1 MSEQTPN
8 LDLTLYNATTDQSVN
23 FATARGVWGGTGG
36 TSNFTKIDTAV
47 GNAESAITALQGLLA
62 DGDKGDIT
70 VSGSGT
76 TWTIDNGAVTL
87 AKLVDA
93 TGQYK
98 ILVRSSAGA
107 GIWQELSS
115 SSNVFSILAAADYA
129 AIRTLLGLVIGTNVQ
144 AYNAN
149 LTTLAGMT
157 RSGNGT
163 VIGTTSGTLTQ
174 SKQLAFDANG
184 NIVASASDI
193 ASLPANV
200 FFLGNKT
207 ANSEF
212 IQRGTASIT
221 CTSGLGSV
229 SSTITFPVAFSTI
242 PMVFFSAG
250 PSGSFTT
257 AEMPLITRGDT
268 LSTTQVS
275 VFVRTV
281 DGGAWAANRS
291 LSLQWLAIGS

>member
-8 LDLTLYNATTDQSVN
+8 LDLTLYNGTTDQSVN
-23 FATARGVWGGTGG
+23 FATARGTWGGTGG

-47 GNAESAITALQGLLA
+47 GNAESAITTLQGLLA

-70 VSGSGT
+70 VSGSGA

-107 GIWQELSS
+107 GVWQELSS

-157 RSGNGT
+157 KSGNGT

-221 CTSGLGSV
+221 CTSGQQNV
-229 SSTITFPVAFSTI
+229 TSTITFPVAFVLLPRWS
-242 PMVFFSAG
+242 FSA
-250 PSGSFTT
+250 
-257 AEMPLITRGDT
+257 RGR
-268 LSTTQVS
+268 Q
-275 VFVRTV
+275 
-281 DGGAWAANRS
+281 AI
-291 LSLQWLAIGS
+291 LQQQKCLL